1 MQGKPFLV
9 IGSVP
14 LNSEWR
20 AATFCDLEFTEKSHT
35 ALIPG
40 RQASDVDRNSVSTVM
55 AFLAKVKLLPR
66 DCQIYWISC

>member
-1 MQGKPFLV
+1 MQGKPLLV

-20 AATFCDLEFTEKSHT
+20 AATFCGLEFTEKSHT

-40 RQASDVDRNSVSTVM
+40 RQLQM
-55 AFLAKVKLLPR
+55 
-66 DCQIYWISC
+66 